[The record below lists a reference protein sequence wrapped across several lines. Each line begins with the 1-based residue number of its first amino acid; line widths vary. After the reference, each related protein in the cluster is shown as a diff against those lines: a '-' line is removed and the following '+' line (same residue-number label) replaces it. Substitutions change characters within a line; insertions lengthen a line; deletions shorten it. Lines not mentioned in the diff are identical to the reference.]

1 MMGSLPRRMRS
12 RHGSPRVARTVQVT
26 LRTRAVGR
34 AVATAVAI
42 GLALA
47 AAGCA
52 LPGPAARSAAAVV
65 IPPAPRAPGERLP
78 VPAGAPVLT
87 ISGQV
92 GRANV
97 GQVVQLDDRGLDSLG
112 RIRIDLYE
120 PWVKQRMGFQG
131 VWLADVLDAA
141 GVDDDAQSLHITALD
156 NYQVDL
162 PLADVRSGG
171 VLLATRTGDGGPIP
185 VGDGGPIRI
194 VFADEVEAG
203 SNANQWIWSLTTI
216 DVR

>member
-1 MMGSLPRRMRS
+1 
-12 RHGSPRVARTVQVT
+12 
-26 LRTRAVGR
+26 VGR

-52 LPGPAARSAAAVV
+52 PAEPAAAARSAAAVV

-78 VPAGAPVLT
+78 VPAGAPALT
-87 ISGQV
+87 IT
-92 GRANV
+92 GRVERGNV
-97 GQVVQLDDRGLDSLG
+97 GPAVQLDDRGLDSLG

-131 VWLADVLDAA
+131 VWLADLLDAA
-141 GVDDDAQSLHITALD
+141 GVDDHAQSLHITALD

-162 PLADVRSGG
+162 PLADVRGGG

-185 VGDGGPIRI
+185 VADGGPIRI
-194 VFADEVEAG
+194 VFADGVEAG
-203 SNANQWIWSLTTI
+203 TNANQWIWSLTTI